1 MAYIHSLKGLREE
14 LKYSINTIKSAM
26 SIIDVM
32 AEHRNLGLESIIDAQ
47 TMSCY
52 LDQDRDSAMQ
62 LMANA
67 SSYLSNLSFEYQAE
81 VDIASV
87 YPLIQLGTDEAFARH
102 WGSST
107 PYFCQLLAYGITGA
121 SSSSANYRTYGLG
134 YVAFYTQEP
143 WNSSELAEQIG
154 LSGFKAGDIVEIT
167 TNEVATSDSIAL
179 SGLYEIYSILPLSN
193 HVLLRFA
200 NTASSNFVQS
210 VDHIWTNDFKMT
222 LKERVS

>member
-1 MAYIHSLKGLREE
+1 MAYIHNLKGLREG
-14 LKYSINTIKSAM
+14 LKYSIGTIKSAM
-26 SIIDVM
+26 SIIDIM
-32 AEHRNLGLESIIDAQ
+32 AEHRNLGLESIIDTQ

-107 PYFCQLLAYGITGA
+107 PYFCQLLAYGITGS
-121 SSSSANYRTYGLG
+121 SSSSANFRTYGLG
-134 YVAFYTQEP
+134 YVAFYTQKP
-143 WNSSELAEQIG
+143 WKSSELAEQIG

-210 VDHIWTNDFKMT
+210 VDIIWTDDFKMT